1 MDQYRI
7 LVIEDHVLVRQALI
21 GALGHMV
28 PNMGFVEASSAQEAL
43 ARLEA
48 EPSAFDLVLADLML
62 PDMSGFTLLSML
74 TGRFPDLPILVVSGI
89 EDDVS
94 IRRAYRAGV
103 AGFLPKTVST
113 EVLANAIQTVL
124 AGGVLASA
132 AKRPVQVRSP
142 RRHADAVASHY
153 GLTAAQM
160 RVLELMIE
168 GRTNREIAHALGIT
182 EGTVKLHCSAILK
195 ALEVSNRAQV
205 LVMMARQG
213 FTG

>member
-21 GALGHMV
+21 GALRGMD
-28 PNMGFVEASSAQEAL
+28 PRMSFVEASSAAEAL

-48 EPSAFDLVLADLML
+48 TQSFDLVLADLML
-62 PDMSGFTLLSML
+62 PDMDGFALLSEL
-74 TGRFPDLPILVVSGI
+74 ADRFPDLPVLVVSGV
-89 EDDVS
+89 EDDIS
-94 IRRAYRAGV
+94 IRRAYRTGV
-103 AGFLPKTVST
+103 AGFLPKTAST
-113 EVLANAIQTVL
+113 KALADAIQTVL
-124 AGGVLASA
+124 AGGVLAPVG
-132 AKRPVQVRSP
+132 KRAVQVRRH
-142 RRHADAVASHY
+142 RRSVDSVALHY

-168 GRTNREIAHALGIT
+168 GLTNREIAQALGIT

-195 ALEVSNRAQV
+195 ALEVSNRSQV
-205 LVMMARQG
+205 LVVVARQS